1 MTEGMPQKSSDA
13 LGAALL
19 LAPALLVIA
28 IAFLA
33 PLARL
38 AALSFSS
45 PQGVLAAYRELLGD
59 EVFWIVLRNTIGL
72 AAIVTIITLT
82 GGFALALALT
92 RLGGGWRLA
101 LFAAV
106 VLPLWVSVLVR
117 TFSWMLLL
125 ERNGPIN
132 EAMVATGVIGQPVQ
146 LLFNF
151 TGVTIAMVHVLLPYA
166 VLPIY
171 AALVKIDPALLKASE
186 GLGASFA
193 TTFQRVLLPLS
204 ARGVATAAAF
214 VFLLSLSFFV
224 TPALLGGANNMTIP
238 MLIDTFVN
246 ERLAWPLAGAASM
259 LLLGLVLG
267 CIAVIGR
274 FVPLGGL
281 AEAR

>member
-1 MTEGMPQKSSDA
+1 VTEGMPQKSSDA

>member
-1 MTEGMPQKSSDA
+1 VTAEQRKPANRM
-13 LGAALL
+13 GAALL
-19 LAPALLVIA
+19 LAPALGIIA
-28 IAFLA
+28 VAFLA

-45 PQGVLAAYRELLGD
+45 PRGSLAAYQELLD
-59 EVFWIVLRNTIGL
+59 DQVFWIVARNTVGL
-72 AAIVTIITLT
+72 AVVVTLLTLAL
-82 GGFALALALT
+82 GFALAMALT
-92 RLGGGWRLA
+92 RLNGGWRAA
-101 LFAAV
+101 LFGAV
-106 VLPLWVSVLVR
+106 VLPLWISVLVR

-132 EAMVATGVIGQPVQ
+132 RAIMATGIINEPVQ

-151 TGVTIAMVHVLLPYA
+151 TGVIIGMVHVLLPYA

-171 AALVKIDPALLKASE
+171 AALIKIDPAVVKASE

-193 TTFQRVLLPLS
+193 TTFRRVLLPLA
-204 ARGVATAAAF
+204 ARGAATAAAF

-224 TPALLGGANNMTIP
+224 TPALLGGATSTTLP

-259 LLLGLVLG
+259 LLLVMVLA
-267 CIAVIGR
+267 CTAFIGR
-274 FVPLGGL
+274 FIRLGSL

>member
-106 VLPLWVSVLVR
+106 VLPLWISVLVR

-193 TTFQRVLLPLS
+193 TTFRRVLLPLS

>member
-1 MTEGMPQKSSDA
+1 MPQKSGDA

-28 IAFLA
+28 IAFLT

-106 VLPLWVSVLVR
+106 VLPLWISVLVR

-171 AALVKIDPALLKASE
+171 AALIKIDPALLKASE

-193 TTFQRVLLPLS
+193 TTFRRVLLPLS

-224 TPALLGGANNMTIP
+224 TPALLGGANNMTVP

-259 LLLGLVLG
+259 LLLGLVLA

>member
-28 IAFLA
+28 IAFLT

-106 VLPLWVSVLVR
+106 VLPLWISVLVR

-193 TTFQRVLLPLS
+193 TTFRRVLLPLS

>member
-1 MTEGMPQKSSDA
+1 MTAEQRKPANRM
-13 LGAALL
+13 GAALL
-19 LAPALLVIA
+19 LAPALGIIA
-28 IAFLA
+28 VAFLA

-45 PQGVLAAYRELLGD
+45 PRGSLAAYQELLD
-59 EVFWIVLRNTIGL
+59 DQVFWIVARNTVGL
-72 AAIVTIITLT
+72 AVVVTLLTLAL
-82 GGFALALALT
+82 GFALAMALT
-92 RLGGGWRLA
+92 RLNGGWRAA
-101 LFAAV
+101 LFGAV
-106 VLPLWVSVLVR
+106 VLPLWISVLVR

-132 EAMVATGVIGQPVQ
+132 RAIMATGIINEPVQ

-151 TGVTIAMVHVLLPYA
+151 TGVIIGMVHVLLPYA

-171 AALVKIDPALLKASE
+171 AALIKIDPAVVKASE

-193 TTFQRVLLPLS
+193 TTFRRVLLPLA

-224 TPALLGGANNMTIP
+224 TPALLGGATSTTLP

-259 LLLGLVLG
+259 LLLVMVLA
-267 CIAVIGR
+267 CTAFIGR
-274 FVPLGGL
+274 FIRLGSL

>member
-1 MTEGMPQKSSDA
+1 VTAEQRKPANRM
-13 LGAALL
+13 GAALL
-19 LAPALLVIA
+19 LAPALGIIA
-28 IAFLA
+28 VAFLA

-45 PQGVLAAYRELLGD
+45 PRGSLAAYQELLD
-59 EVFWIVLRNTIGL
+59 DQVFWIVARNTVGL
-72 AAIVTIITLT
+72 AVVVTLLTLAL
-82 GGFALALALT
+82 GFALAMALT
-92 RLGGGWRLA
+92 RLNGGWRAA
-101 LFAAV
+101 LFGAV
-106 VLPLWVSVLVR
+106 VLPLWISVLVR

-132 EAMVATGVIGQPVQ
+132 RAIMATGIINEPVQ

-151 TGVTIAMVHVLLPYA
+151 TGVIIGMVHVLLPYA

-171 AALVKIDPALLKASE
+171 AALIKIDPAVVKASE

-193 TTFQRVLLPLS
+193 TTFRRVLLPLA

-224 TPALLGGANNMTIP
+224 TPALLGGATSTTLP

-259 LLLGLVLG
+259 LLLVMVLA
-267 CIAVIGR
+267 CTAFISR
-274 FVPLGGL
+274 FIRLGSL

>member
-1 MTEGMPQKSSDA
+1 MPQKSSDA

-106 VLPLWVSVLVR
+106 VLPLWISVLVR

-193 TTFQRVLLPLS
+193 TTFRRVLLPLS

>member
-1 MTEGMPQKSSDA
+1 VTEGMPQKSSDA

-106 VLPLWVSVLVR
+106 VLPLWISVLVR

-193 TTFQRVLLPLS
+193 TTFRRVLLPLS

>member
-1 MTEGMPQKSSDA
+1 VTEGMPQKSGDA

-28 IAFLA
+28 IAFLT

-106 VLPLWVSVLVR
+106 VLPLWISVLVR

-171 AALVKIDPALLKASE
+171 AALIKIDPALLKASE

-193 TTFQRVLLPLS
+193 TTFRRVLLPLS

-224 TPALLGGANNMTIP
+224 TPALLGGANNMTVP

-259 LLLGLVLG
+259 LLLGLVLA